1 MDIDY
6 IHEFVVLAGTGNY
19 MEAADRLFLTQS
31 SLTRHIQKLEADL
44 GVTLFDRTTRRIE
57 LNQYGRLFLP
67 SAEQIALLQ
76 KDYTTAFCNE
86 LNRERGTIRIGAI
99 PVMAQY
105 HITDI
110 LARFQQENRNY
121 MLDIQEADSL
131 QLIQMLREERIDFAV
146 IRESDDASSSF
157 RKIPITQDTLAALMP
172 KNHPL
177 AGSEHIELKQL
188 YRDSF
193 LLLGRDT
200 FMYSLCVREC
210 RTAGFEPHIAFTSN
224 RVDNIIGLVSKGMGV
239 GLLTKRPVMSANH
252 SDIAVV
258 DVLPAITT
266 TISLAYLPDKK
277 LTAPQQQLV
286 RLFESL

>member
-6 IHEFVVLAGTGNY
+6 IHEFVVLADTGNY
-19 MEAADRLFLTQS
+19 MEAADKLFLTQS

-44 GVTLFDRTTRRIE
+44 GVLLFDRSTRHIE
-57 LNQYGRLFLP
+57 LNKYGNLFMP
-67 SAEQIALLQ
+67 YARQISQLQ
-76 KDYTTAFCNE
+76 KEYTTTFCNE

-105 HITDI
+105 QITDI
-110 LARFQQENRNY
+110 LARFQQENRNF

-131 QLIQMLREERIDFAV
+131 KLIQMLRDEEIDFAV
-146 IRESDDASSSF
+146 IRESDDASSAF
-157 RKIPITQDTLAALMP
+157 CKIPITQDTLAALMP
-172 KNHPL
+172 AGHPL
-177 AGSEHIELKQL
+177 AVKDHIELKQL
-188 YRDSF
+188 YRYSF

-210 RTAGFEPHIAFTSN
+210 RSAGFEPHIAFTSN
-224 RVDNIIGLVSKGMGV
+224 RGDNIIGLVSKGMGV

-252 SDIAVV
+252 SEIAVV
-258 DVLPAITT
+258 DILPAITT
-266 TISLAYLPDKK
+266 TISLAYLPGKK

-286 RLFESL
+286 KIFESL

>member
-67 SAEQIALLQ
+67 YAEQIALLQ

-105 HITDI
+105 QITDI
-110 LARFQQENRNY
+110 HARFQQENRNY

>member
-6 IHEFVVLAGTGNY
+6 IHEFVVLADTGNY
-19 MEAADRLFLTQS
+19 MEAADKLFLTQS

-44 GVTLFDRTTRRIE
+44 GVLLFDRSTRHIE
-57 LNQYGRLFLP
+57 LNKYGNLFMP
-67 SAEQIALLQ
+67 YARQISQLQ
-76 KDYTTAFCNE
+76 KEYSTTFCNE

-105 HITDI
+105 QITDI
-110 LARFQQENRNY
+110 LARFQQENRNF

-131 QLIQMLREERIDFAV
+131 KLIQMLRDEEIDFAV
-146 IRESDDASSSF
+146 ICESDDASSAF
-157 RKIPITQDTLAALMP
+157 CKIPITQDTLAALMP
-172 KNHPL
+172 AGHPL
-177 AGSEHIELKQL
+177 AVKDHIELKQL

-210 RTAGFEPHIAFTSN
+210 RSAGFEPHIAFTSN

-252 SDIAVV
+252 SEIAVV
-258 DVLPAITT
+258 DILPAITT
-266 TISLAYLPDKK
+266 TISLAYLPGKK

-286 RLFESL
+286 KIFESL

>member
-44 GVTLFDRTTRRIE
+44 GVLLFDRSTRHIE
-57 LNQYGRLFLP
+57 LNKYGNLFMP
-67 SAEQIALLQ
+67 YARQISQLQ
-76 KDYTTAFCNE
+76 KEYTTTFCNE

-105 HITDI
+105 QITDI
-110 LARFQQENRNY
+110 LARFQQENRNF

-131 QLIQMLREERIDFAV
+131 KLIQMLRDEEIDFAV
-146 IRESDDASSSF
+146 IRESDDASSAF
-157 RKIPITQDTLAALMP
+157 CKIPITQDTLAALMP
-172 KNHPL
+172 AGHPL
-177 AGSEHIELKQL
+177 AVKDHIELKQL

-210 RTAGFEPHIAFTSN
+210 RSAGFEPHIAFTSN

-252 SDIAVV
+252 SEIAVV
-258 DVLPAITT
+258 DILPAITT
-266 TISLAYLPDKK
+266 TISLAYLPGKK

-286 RLFESL
+286 KIFESL

>member
-6 IHEFVVLAGTGNY
+6 LHEFVVLAGTGNY

-67 SAEQIALLQ
+67 YAEQIALLQ

-177 AGSEHIELKQL
+177 AGSGHIELKQL

>member
-67 SAEQIALLQ
+67 YAEQIALLQ

-224 RVDNIIGLVSKGMGV
+224 RVDNIIGLVRKGMGV

>member
-6 IHEFVVLAGTGNY
+6 IHEFVVLADTGNY
-19 MEAADRLFLTQS
+19 MEAADKLFLTQS

-44 GVTLFDRTTRRIE
+44 GVLLFDRSTRHIE
-57 LNQYGRLFLP
+57 LNKYGNLFMP
-67 SAEQIALLQ
+67 YARQISQLQ
-76 KDYTTAFCNE
+76 KEYTTTFCNE

-105 HITDI
+105 QITDI
-110 LARFQQENRNY
+110 LARFQQENRNF

-131 QLIQMLREERIDFAV
+131 KLIQMLRDEEIDFAV
-146 IRESDDASSSF
+146 IRESDDASSAF
-157 RKIPITQDTLAALMP
+157 CKIPITQDTLAALMP
-172 KNHPL
+172 AGHPL
-177 AGSEHIELKQL
+177 AVKDHIELKQL

-210 RTAGFEPHIAFTSN
+210 RSAGFEPHIAFTSN

-252 SDIAVV
+252 SEIVVV
-258 DVLPAITT
+258 DILPAITT
-266 TISLAYLPDKK
+266 TISLAYLPGKK

-286 RLFESL
+286 KIFESL

>member
-67 SAEQIALLQ
+67 YAEQIALLQ

-110 LARFQQENRNY
+110 LAHFQQENRNY

>member
-67 SAEQIALLQ
+67 YAEQIALLQ

-177 AGSEHIELKQL
+177 AGSGHIELKQL

-266 TISLAYLPDKK
+266 TISLAYLPNKK

>member
-31 SLTRHIQKLEADL
+31 PLTRHIQKLEADL

-67 SAEQIALLQ
+67 YAEQIALLQ

>member
-67 SAEQIALLQ
+67 YAEQIALLQ

-224 RVDNIIGLVSKGMGV
+224 RVDNIIGLVSKGMGC
-239 GLLTKRPVMSANH
+239 LLYTSPSPR
-252 SDIAVV
+252 D
-258 DVLPAITT
+258 
-266 TISLAYLPDKK
+266 
-277 LTAPQQQLV
+277 
-286 RLFESL
+286 

>member
-6 IHEFVVLAGTGNY
+6 IHEFVVLVDTGNY
-19 MEAADRLFLTQS
+19 MEAADKLFLTQS

-44 GVTLFDRTTRRIE
+44 GVLLFDRSTRHIE
-57 LNQYGRLFLP
+57 LNKYGNLFMP
-67 SAEQIALLQ
+67 YARQISQLQ
-76 KDYTTAFCNE
+76 KEYTTTFCNE

-105 HITDI
+105 QITDI
-110 LARFQQENRNY
+110 LARFQQENRNF

-131 QLIQMLREERIDFAV
+131 KLIQMLRDEEIDFAV
-146 IRESDDASSSF
+146 IRESDDASSAF
-157 RKIPITQDTLAALMP
+157 CKIPITQDTLAALMP
-172 KNHPL
+172 AGHPL
-177 AGSEHIELKQL
+177 AVKDHIELKQL

-210 RTAGFEPHIAFTSN
+210 RSAGFEPHIAFTSN

-252 SDIAVV
+252 SEIAVV
-258 DVLPAITT
+258 DILPAITT
-266 TISLAYLPDKK
+266 TISLAYLPGKK

-286 RLFESL
+286 KIFESL

>member
-6 IHEFVVLAGTGNY
+6 IHEFVVLADTGNY
-19 MEAADRLFLTQS
+19 MEAADKLFLTQS

-44 GVTLFDRTTRRIE
+44 GVLLFDRSTRHIE
-57 LNQYGRLFLP
+57 LNKYGNLFMP
-67 SAEQIALLQ
+67 YARQISQLQ
-76 KDYTTAFCNE
+76 KEYTTTFCNE

-105 HITDI
+105 QITDI
-110 LARFQQENRNY
+110 LARFQQENRNF

-131 QLIQMLREERIDFAV
+131 KLIQMLRDEEIDFAV
-146 IRESDDASSSF
+146 IRESDDASSAF
-157 RKIPITQDTLAALMP
+157 CKIPITQDTLAALMP
-172 KNHPL
+172 AGHPL
-177 AGSEHIELKQL
+177 AVKDHIELKQL

-210 RTAGFEPHIAFTSN
+210 RSAGFEPHIAFTSN

-252 SDIAVV
+252 SEIAVV
-258 DVLPAITT
+258 DILPAITT
-266 TISLAYLPDKK
+266 TISLAYLPGKK

-286 RLFESL
+286 KIFESL

>member
-67 SAEQIALLQ
+67 YAEQIALLQ

-177 AGSEHIELKQL
+177 AGSDHIELKQL

>member
-67 SAEQIALLQ
+67 YAEQIALLQ

-157 RKIPITQDTLAALMP
+157 GKIPITQDTLAALMP

>member
-67 SAEQIALLQ
+67 YAEQIALLQ

-177 AGSEHIELKQL
+177 AGSGHIELKQL

-266 TISLAYLPDKK
+266 TIGLAYLPDKK

>member
-6 IHEFVVLAGTGNY
+6 IHEFVVLADTGNY
-19 MEAADRLFLTQS
+19 MEAADKLFLTQS

-44 GVTLFDRTTRRIE
+44 GVLLFDRSTRHIE
-57 LNQYGRLFLP
+57 LNKYGNLFMP
-67 SAEQIALLQ
+67 YARQISQLQ
-76 KDYTTAFCNE
+76 KEYTTTFCNE

-105 HITDI
+105 QITDI
-110 LARFQQENRNY
+110 LARFQQENRNF

-131 QLIQMLREERIDFAV
+131 KLIQMLRDEEIDFAV
-146 IRESDDASSSF
+146 IRESDDASSAF
-157 RKIPITQDTLAALMP
+157 CKIPITQDTLAALMP
-172 KNHPL
+172 AGHPL
-177 AGSEHIELKQL
+177 AVKDHIELKQL

-210 RTAGFEPHIAFTSN
+210 RSAGFEPHIAFTSN

-239 GLLTKRPVMSANH
+239 GLLTKRPVMSATH
-252 SDIAVV
+252 SEIAVV
-258 DVLPAITT
+258 DILPAITT
-266 TISLAYLPDKK
+266 TISLAYLPGKK

-286 RLFESL
+286 KIFESL

>member
-6 IHEFVVLAGTGNY
+6 IHEFVVLADTGNY
-19 MEAADRLFLTQS
+19 MEAADKLFLTQS
-31 SLTRHIQKLEADL
+31 SLTRHIQKLEAAL
-44 GVTLFDRTTRRIE
+44 GVLLFDRSTRHIE
-57 LNQYGRLFLP
+57 LNKYGNLFMP
-67 SAEQIALLQ
+67 YARQISQLQ
-76 KDYTTAFCNE
+76 KEYTTTFCNE

-105 HITDI
+105 QITDI
-110 LARFQQENRNY
+110 LARFQQENRNF

-131 QLIQMLREERIDFAV
+131 KLIQMLRDEEIDFAV
-146 IRESDDASSSF
+146 IRESDDASSAF
-157 RKIPITQDTLAALMP
+157 CKIPITQDTLAALMP
-172 KNHPL
+172 AGHPL
-177 AGSEHIELKQL
+177 AVKDHIELKQL

-210 RTAGFEPHIAFTSN
+210 RSAGFEPHIAFTSN

-252 SDIAVV
+252 S
-258 DVLPAITT
+258 
-266 TISLAYLPDKK
+266 ISLAYLPGKK

-286 RLFESL
+286 KIFESL

>member
-67 SAEQIALLQ
+67 YAEQIALLQ

-157 RKIPITQDTLAALMP
+157 RKIPITQDTLATLMP

>member
-6 IHEFVVLAGTGNY
+6 IHEFVVLADTGNY
-19 MEAADRLFLTQS
+19 MEAADKLFLTQS

-44 GVTLFDRTTRRIE
+44 GVLLFDRSTRHIE
-57 LNQYGRLFLP
+57 LNKYGNLFMP
-67 SAEQIALLQ
+67 YARQISQLQ
-76 KDYTTAFCNE
+76 KEYTTTFCNE

-105 HITDI
+105 QITDI
-110 LARFQQENRNY
+110 LARFQQENRTF

-131 QLIQMLREERIDFAV
+131 KLIQMLRDEEIDFAV
-146 IRESDDASSSF
+146 IRESDDASSAF
-157 RKIPITQDTLAALMP
+157 CKIPITQDTLAALMP
-172 KNHPL
+172 AGHPL
-177 AGSEHIELKQL
+177 AVKDHIELKQL

-210 RTAGFEPHIAFTSN
+210 RSAGFEPHIAFTSN

-252 SDIAVV
+252 SEIAVV
-258 DVLPAITT
+258 DILPAITT
-266 TISLAYLPDKK
+266 TISLAYLPGKK

-286 RLFESL
+286 KIFESL

>member
-6 IHEFVVLAGTGNY
+6 IHEFVVLADTGNY
-19 MEAADRLFLTQS
+19 MEAADKLFLTQS

-44 GVTLFDRTTRRIE
+44 GVLLFDRSTRHIE
-57 LNQYGRLFLP
+57 LNKYGNLFMP
-67 SAEQIALLQ
+67 YARQISQLQ
-76 KDYTTAFCNE
+76 KEYTTTFCNE

-105 HITDI
+105 QITDI
-110 LARFQQENRNY
+110 LARFQQENRNF

-131 QLIQMLREERIDFAV
+131 KLIQMLRDEEIDFAV
-146 IRESDDASSSF
+146 IRVSDDASIAF
-157 RKIPITQDTLAALMP
+157 CKIPITQDTLAALMP
-172 KNHPL
+172 AGHPL
-177 AGSEHIELKQL
+177 AVKDHIELKQL

-210 RTAGFEPHIAFTSN
+210 RSAGFEPHIAFTSN
-224 RVDNIIGLVSKGMGV
+224 RGDNIIGLVSKGMGV

-252 SDIAVV
+252 SEIAVV
-258 DVLPAITT
+258 DILPAITT
-266 TISLAYLPDKK
+266 TISLAYLPGKK

-286 RLFESL
+286 KIFESL

>member
-1 MDIDY
+1 
-6 IHEFVVLAGTGNY
+6 
-19 MEAADRLFLTQS
+19 
-31 SLTRHIQKLEADL
+31 
-44 GVTLFDRTTRRIE
+44 
-57 LNQYGRLFLP
+57 
-67 SAEQIALLQ
+67 
-76 KDYTTAFCNE
+76 
-86 LNRERGTIRIGAI
+86 
-99 PVMAQY
+99 
-105 HITDI
+105 
-110 LARFQQENRNY
+110 

-177 AGSEHIELKQL
+177 AGSGHIELKQL

>member
-67 SAEQIALLQ
+67 YAEQIALLQ

-286 RLFESL
+286 QLFESL

>member
-6 IHEFVVLAGTGNY
+6 IHEFVVLADTGNY
-19 MEAADRLFLTQS
+19 MEAADKLFLTQS
-31 SLTRHIQKLEADL
+31 SLTRHIQNLEADL
-44 GVTLFDRTTRRIE
+44 GVLLFDRSTRHIE
-57 LNQYGRLFLP
+57 LNKYGNLFMP
-67 SAEQIALLQ
+67 YARQISQLQ
-76 KDYTTAFCNE
+76 KEYSTTFCNE

-105 HITDI
+105 QITDI
-110 LARFQQENRNY
+110 LARFQQENRNF

-131 QLIQMLREERIDFAV
+131 KLIQMLRDEEIDFAV
-146 IRESDDASSSF
+146 IRESDDASSAF
-157 RKIPITQDTLAALMP
+157 CKIPITQDTLAALMP
-172 KNHPL
+172 AGHPL
-177 AGSEHIELKQL
+177 AVKDHIELKQL

-210 RTAGFEPHIAFTSN
+210 RSAGFEPHIAFTSN

-252 SDIAVV
+252 SEIAVV
-258 DVLPAITT
+258 DILPAITT
-266 TISLAYLPDKK
+266 TISLAYLPGKK

-286 RLFESL
+286 KIFESL

>member
-67 SAEQIALLQ
+67 YAEQIALLQ

>member
-67 SAEQIALLQ
+67 YAEQIALLQ

-177 AGSEHIELKQL
+177 AGSGHIELKQL

>member
-6 IHEFVVLAGTGNY
+6 IHEFVVLADTGNY
-19 MEAADRLFLTQS
+19 MEAADKLFLTQS

-44 GVTLFDRTTRRIE
+44 GVLLFDRSTRHIE
-57 LNQYGRLFLP
+57 LNKYGNLFMP
-67 SAEQIALLQ
+67 YARQISQLQ
-76 KDYTTAFCNE
+76 KEYTTTFCNE

-105 HITDI
+105 QITDI
-110 LARFQQENRNY
+110 LARFQQQNRNF

-131 QLIQMLREERIDFAV
+131 KLIQMLRDEEIDFAV
-146 IRESDDASSSF
+146 IRESDDASSAF
-157 RKIPITQDTLAALMP
+157 CKIPITQDTLAALMP
-172 KNHPL
+172 AGHPL
-177 AGSEHIELKQL
+177 AVKDHIELKQL

-210 RTAGFEPHIAFTSN
+210 RSAGFEPHIAFTSN

-252 SDIAVV
+252 SEIAVV
-258 DVLPAITT
+258 DILPAITT
-266 TISLAYLPDKK
+266 TISLAYLPGKK

-286 RLFESL
+286 KIFESL

>member
-67 SAEQIALLQ
+67 YAEQIALLQ

-157 RKIPITQDTLAALMP
+157 RKIPITQDILAALMP

-177 AGSEHIELKQL
+177 AGSGHIELKQL

>member
-31 SLTRHIQKLEADL
+31 SLTRHIQKLEANL

-67 SAEQIALLQ
+67 YAEQIALLQ

>member
-67 SAEQIALLQ
+67 YAEQIALLQ

-131 QLIQMLREERIDFAV
+131 QLTQMLREERIDFAV

>member
-6 IHEFVVLAGTGNY
+6 IHEFVVLADTGNY
-19 MEAADRLFLTQS
+19 MEAADKLFLTQS

-44 GVTLFDRTTRRIE
+44 GVLLFDRSTRHIE
-57 LNQYGRLFLP
+57 LNKYGNLFMP
-67 SAEQIALLQ
+67 YARQISQLQ
-76 KDYTTAFCNE
+76 KEYSTTFCNE

-105 HITDI
+105 QITDI
-110 LARFQQENRNY
+110 LARFQQENRNF

-131 QLIQMLREERIDFAV
+131 KLIQMLRDEEIDFAV
-146 IRESDDASSSF
+146 IRESDDASSAF
-157 RKIPITQDTLAALMP
+157 CKIPITQDTLAALMP
-172 KNHPL
+172 AGHPL
-177 AGSEHIELKQL
+177 AVKDHIELKQL

-210 RTAGFEPHIAFTSN
+210 RSAGFEPHIAFTSN

-252 SDIAVV
+252 SEIAVV
-258 DVLPAITT
+258 DILPAITT
-266 TISLAYLPDKK
+266 TISLAYLPGKK

-286 RLFESL
+286 KIFESL

>member
-67 SAEQIALLQ
+67 YAEQIALLQ

-177 AGSEHIELKQL
+177 AGSGHIELKQL

-286 RLFESL
+286 QLFESL

>member
-67 SAEQIALLQ
+67 YAEQIALLQ

-224 RVDNIIGLVSKGMGV
+224 RVDNLIGLVSKGMGV